1 MKKRN
6 IAMIVV
12 LGLLTLSL
20 TGCKVAKLENG
31 QDAAVKIDKGLGI
44 SADDLYKGMKEKY
57 GASAILELIDI
68 NVLGKEFPET
78 EEEVKYIDEQI
89 SSLIASFG
97 SEQALLKQSESS
109 YGISTMEGL
118 KAHYSLIYKRREAT
132 KAYIIDQ
139 ITDEEIEEYY
149 ETRVFGDT
157 TASHILITPKAG
169 TTDEETTKNQ
179 EAAKKEAA
187 ELIKKLNNGEDFAK
201 LAKEN
206 SDDQGSAEDGG
217 ALGEFSFGTMVDSF
231 EQALIKL
238 KVGEYSKE
246 PVASSFGYHIILKEK
261 ENKKPALKD
270 AKEDII
276 EKIYVATFNNDT
288 SIELEALESYRNK
301 YNVKFEDD
309 ELKKYFDHY
318 MNSLKDSLK

>member
-1 MKKRN
+1 
-6 IAMIVV
+6 
-12 LGLLTLSL
+12 
-20 TGCKVAKLENG
+20 
-31 QDAAVKIDKGLGI
+31 
-44 SADDLYKGMKEKY
+44 
-57 GASAILELIDI
+57 
-68 NVLGKEFPET
+68 
-78 EEEVKYIDEQI
+78 
-89 SSLIASFG
+89 
-97 SEQALLKQSESS
+97 
-109 YGISTMEGL
+109 
-118 KAHYSLIYKRREAT
+118 
-132 KAYIIDQ
+132 
-139 ITDEEIEEYY
+139 
-149 ETRVFGDT
+149 
-157 TASHILITPKAG
+157 
-169 TTDEETTKNQ
+169 
-179 EAAKKEAA
+179 
-187 ELIKKLNNGEDFAK
+187 
-201 LAKEN
+201 
-206 SDDQGSAEDGG
+206 
-217 ALGEFSFGTMVDSF
+217 MVDSF